1 MIRPVVPTGVPAVDQ
16 LLDGGLP
23 VGAITEMTGPESS
36 GRTSLALSYI
46 ARVIQKGGVCAWID
60 ACDSLHAN
68 SASAAGVDISRLLW
82 VRCGATTLPQQAADH
97 SFSLPDKYLVPRP
110 VKQGLHGGGF
120 GSHPRNEMKGIS
132 TAISDLLRP
141 EVTTP
146 RCSESPPDRQPGRNN
161 FEPNLSPVMPK
172 RRLRAQS
179 GKPWS
184 RIEQA
189 LGATDLLLQS
199 GGFSAVVLDLAGINP
214 EYVSRVELSI
224 WFRYRAAVER
234 TQASLLL
241 LSQQPCVKSAGE
253 LLLRFHAGKAR
264 RDEKT
269 VFAGIEHRL
278 EIERRRFVPSM
289 SNVVP
294 LKKPAQRE
302 NVAYWHSQS
311 TWIGT
316 R

>member
-1 MIRPVVPTGVPAVDQ
+1 
-16 LLDGGLP
+16 L
-23 VGAITEMTGPESS
+23 E
-36 GRTSLALSYI
+36 
-46 ARVIQKGGVCAWID
+46 
-60 ACDSLHAN
+60 
-68 SASAAGVDISRLLW
+68 AA
-82 VRCGATTLPQQAADH
+82 
-97 SFSLPDKYLVPRP
+97 
-110 VKQGLHGGGF
+110 
-120 GSHPRNEMKGIS
+120 
-132 TAISDLLRP
+132 
-141 EVTTP
+141 
-146 RCSESPPDRQPGRNN
+146 
-161 FEPNLSPVMPK
+161 
-172 RRLRAQS
+172 
-179 GKPWS
+179 
-184 RIEQA
+184 
-189 LGATDLLLQS
+189 DLLLQG

-241 LSQQPCVKSAGE
+241 LSQHPCAKSAGE

-278 EIERRRFVPSM
+278 EIERRRFVPST

-311 TWIGT
+311 TWIGA